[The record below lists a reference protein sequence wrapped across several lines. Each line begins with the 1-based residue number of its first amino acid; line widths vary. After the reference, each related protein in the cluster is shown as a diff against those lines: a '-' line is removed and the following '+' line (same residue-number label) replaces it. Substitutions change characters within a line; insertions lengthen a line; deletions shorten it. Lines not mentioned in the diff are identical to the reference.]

1 MRKLSV
7 TSTYT
12 HSFYK
17 SSARNHQMEI
27 MTRKTN
33 NKKAFIVFGIM
44 FALPALLS
52 LFIMAQLYATVM
64 RFS

>member
-12 HSFYK
+12 YSFYK
-17 SSARNHQMEI
+17 SSARNEVDI

-33 NKKAFIVFGIM
+33 NKRAYIVFGIM
-44 FALPALLS
+44 LSLPVLLS

-64 RFS
+64 RFA

>member
-17 SSARNHQMEI
+17 SSDRNEVDI
-27 MTRKTN
+27 MTHKTN
-33 NKKAFIVFGIM
+33 NKRAYIVFGIM
-44 FALPALLS
+44 LALPVLLS

-64 RFS
+64 RFA

>member
-1 MRKLSV
+1 
-7 TSTYT
+7 
-12 HSFYK
+12 
-17 SSARNHQMEI
+17 

-33 NKKAFIVFGIM
+33 NKRAYIVFGIM
-44 FALPALLS
+44 LALPALLS

>member
-17 SSARNHQMEI
+17 SSGRNKVDM

-33 NKKAFIVFGIM
+33 NKRAFIVFGIM